1 MNKVKS
7 KITPHLDNL
16 DAFLAQARVSTD
28 YKKDL
33 ELIMSTYNLT
43 YREMAEQFGVSH
55 ESIYRWLKGKAKPK
69 CLIIIHLTAEKLRKQ
84 P

>member
-1 MNKVKS
+1 MQ
-7 KITPHLDNL
+7 KIIRNLDNL
-16 DAFLAQARVSTD
+16 EAFLTEASARAD

-33 ELIMSTYNLT
+33 KLIMSTYNLT
-43 YREMAEQFGVSH
+43 QREMAEQFGVSH
-55 ESIYRWLKGKAKPK
+55 TTIYKWQKGKVKDPR